1 MVKLKLTV
9 ALALVLLVLVVVF
22 QNTQP
27 VETRFLFI
35 TFTMPRAALLAITF
49 LVGAAAGILL
59 SFGLAKRMPRK
70 DRIHDHE

>member
-1 MVKLKLTV
+1 MIKLKLFS
-9 ALALVLLVLVVVF
+9 ALTLILLVLIVIF
-22 QNTQP
+22 QNTQA

-59 SFGLAKRMPRK
+59 SVGLAKRLPK
-70 DRIHDHE
+70 PKK